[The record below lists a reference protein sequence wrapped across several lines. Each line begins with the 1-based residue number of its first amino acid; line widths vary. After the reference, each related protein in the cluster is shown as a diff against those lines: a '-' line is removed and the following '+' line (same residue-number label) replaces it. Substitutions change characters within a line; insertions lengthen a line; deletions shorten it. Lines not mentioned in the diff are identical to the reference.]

1 MQFDKQKVQKG
12 GNTGIKVVSNK
23 VFFEPTWREKK
34 ARSFFSNQGD
44 ENLSNSDER
53 GMSTTRCTKADQEIY
68 IFIRRAIHNRPM
80 KQRIMEKQAICIH
93 SIMRKIT
100 SAK

>member
-12 GNTGIKVVSNK
+12 GNTRIKVVSNK
-23 VFFEPTWREKK
+23 VFFRTWREKK
-34 ARSFFSNQGD
+34 ARSFFSSQGD

>member
-23 VFFEPTWREKK
+23 VFFRTWREKK
-34 ARSFFSNQGD
+34 ARSFFSSQGD

-53 GMSTTRCTKADQEIY
+53 RMPTTRKPIKRYIY
-68 IFIRRAIHNRPM
+68 LYEERY
-80 KQRIMEKQAICIH
+80 
-93 SIMRKIT
+93 IT
-100 SAK
+100 GR